1 MARVFGVREWPLPP
15 LGGEPRP
22 PRPVWESAREV
33 RLLLVEPGGCD
44 ERERDEFEMDV
55 DAVVEE
61 SDIWSED

>member
-22 PRPVWESAREV
+22 VWESASEV
-33 RLLLVEPGGCD
+33 RLLLVEPGGRD
-44 ERERDEFEMDV
+44 ERERDEFEIDV
-55 DAVVEE
+55 DVVVEE